1 MIFVIFN
8 AVSDVLDRLV
18 IEFIGTSK
26 SLPSI
31 SSLSRTHRLPFSF
44 DGVDFLFLQAIES
57 FVISADFPLSEFLLF
72 NSTFK
77 LFNGVLGSVD

>member
-31 SSLSRTHRLPFSF
+31 SSLSRTHRLPFTF
-44 DGVDFLFLQAIES
+44 DGVYFLFLQAIES